1 MEKIYFDGNAD
12 KEFAKLKEF
21 NADELKFFEFR
32 QKQIQI
38 DKLMK
43 INSNMSII
51 TRVIII
57 QIILAI
63 IAAISFVS

>member
-43 INSNMSII
+43 INSNLSII
-51 TRVIII
+51 TWVIII